1 MSKTLK
7 NTGSASCTRGFIPQW
22 KLIEGTAWFSNTE
35 ILVLSVI
42 AAAEKFIW
50 INNLDFSPLPPCL
63 RSEKL
68 AHVKITFCLKNARI
82 HLRKI
87 FYKDRSTRH
96 KILSEKNARPS
107 RAGVSKPVCLS
118 CVSDAT
124 SPTLHHI
131 VARASAA
138 RIQYKLPL

>member
-63 RSEKL
+63 RRTVVTVISCPIDYGLFQDAFWK
-68 AHVKITFCLKNARI
+68 KNDSACSCNLERGTASVVRWLSGERI
-82 HLRKI
+82 
-87 FYKDRSTRH
+87 
-96 KILSEKNARPS
+96 RPPRRWS
-107 RAGVSKPVCLS
+107 RV
-118 CVSDAT
+118 
-124 SPTLHHI
+124 
-131 VARASAA
+131 
-138 RIQYKLPL
+138 